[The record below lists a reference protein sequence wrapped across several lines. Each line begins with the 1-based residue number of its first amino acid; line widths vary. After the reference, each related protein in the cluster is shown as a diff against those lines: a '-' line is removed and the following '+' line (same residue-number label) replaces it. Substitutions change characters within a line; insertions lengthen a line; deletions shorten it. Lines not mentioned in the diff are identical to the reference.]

1 MSWTI
6 HGYNVKKG
14 CGWVKFTAPGS
25 MKRLELKNRT
35 SVARA
40 IASATGTGPEIHNH
54 LLTVLMPEMEK
65 KLNGGEPKKRSLC
78 LDTPVPES
86 TQRKRTF
93 GA

>member
-6 HGYNVKKG
+6 HGYNAKKG

-40 IASATGTGPEIHNH
+40 SISSATGTEAEIHKH
-54 LLTVLMPEMEK
+54 LLTVLMPEVEK
-65 KLNGGEPKKRSLC
+65 RREAEWRRAKEAEF
-78 LDTPVPES
+78 VP
-86 TQRKRTF
+86 RYAR
-93 GA
+93 A